1 MLFTGG
7 IDMRFVFYILGVIC
21 IHLANSRLDML
32 LRLFNYTLGLFNYT
46 LDRKIATKII
56 SAIKCENP
64 DQTIVYQMIRD
75 NLDINF

>member
-1 MLFTGG
+1 M
-7 IDMRFVFYILGVIC
+7 YSSSQ
-21 IHLANSRLDML
+21 NSGLDML
-32 LRLFNYTLGLFNYT
+32 LRLFNYT

-64 DQTIVYQMIRD
+64 DQTSVYQMIRD